1 MNDIRGGELSRIK
14 MLNDL
19 QVRMTDVN
27 AILEGP
33 RRAATTLKHS
43 DCQRMAPTIHLFNP
57 ALMTLKQDGIA
68 LPRHIR

>member
-1 MNDIRGGELSRIK
+1 MNDIRGGKLPRIK

-19 QVRMTDVN
+19 QVRMTDLN

-33 RRAATTLKHS
+33 RRAATTPKHS
-43 DCQRMAPTIHLFNP
+43 DCQRMAPTIHFFNP
-57 ALMTLKQDGIA
+57 ALMALKQNGIA